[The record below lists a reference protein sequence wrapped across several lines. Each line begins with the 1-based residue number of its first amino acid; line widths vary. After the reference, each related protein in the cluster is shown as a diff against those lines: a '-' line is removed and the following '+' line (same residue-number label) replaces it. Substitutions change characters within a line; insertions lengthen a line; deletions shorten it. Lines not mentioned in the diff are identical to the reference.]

1 MVTFLN
7 PRALLP
13 TQGTAWATAS
23 VPVARLQGPQGD
35 SHQACSQVSRQDRV
49 PSVSCPCIVL
59 GWAPAYETVMR
70 GPAPEAGPSKVSAA
84 WNTAATTAQNRGLG
98 G

>member
-1 MVTFLN
+1 MKLNLGWPISGLDMAADPSFLPWHSLALLIVAFLN

-35 SHQACSQVSRQDRV
+35 SHQARSQVSHQDQV
-49 PSVSCPCIVL
+49 PSVSCPAL
-59 GWAPAYETVMR
+59 FL
-70 GPAPEAGPSKVSAA
+70 AGPWLMK
-84 WNTAATTAQNRGLG
+84 Q
-98 G
+98 